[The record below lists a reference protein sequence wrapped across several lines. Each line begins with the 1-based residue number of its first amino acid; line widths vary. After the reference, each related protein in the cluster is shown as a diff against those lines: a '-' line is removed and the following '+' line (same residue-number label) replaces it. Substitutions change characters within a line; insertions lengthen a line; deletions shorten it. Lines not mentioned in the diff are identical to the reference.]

1 MHNAEGSGIDGE
13 AEAAELFHWEGL
25 EYTAIRKV
33 VKLSISFY
41 NL

>member
-1 MHNAEGSGIDGE
+1 MHNAEGSDIDRE

-25 EYTAIRKV
+25 EYMAIRKV